1 MAIPAAAAT
10 EPNILFQGGEGWR
23 GGGGVWSERDGVGA
37 AGEGEVGGGSG
48 EIAWLGGCVSG

>member
-10 EPNILFQGGEGWR
+10 EPNILFQGGEGW
-23 GGGGVWSERDGVGA
+23 GGGVVWSERDGDGA